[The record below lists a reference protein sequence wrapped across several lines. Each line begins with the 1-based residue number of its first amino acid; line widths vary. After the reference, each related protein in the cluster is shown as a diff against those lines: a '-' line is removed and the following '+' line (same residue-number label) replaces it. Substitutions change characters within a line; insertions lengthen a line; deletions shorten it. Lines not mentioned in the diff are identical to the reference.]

1 MDFLHHIF
9 AFDAESPLLFTQFY
23 FWAFFALVYALYALI
38 LEVGHKK
45 KKDKKKDK
53 KNSSDSQ
60 TIEQK
65 EEIKSP
71 KRGKSVT
78 PKDEDKTKKKTTKT
92 TTTTTTKAKQQ
103 STKDEEKPKKRT
115 TTPRKRKT
123 IVKQTAEPQ
132 TTPQVKPHLPDLQP
146 ETDNRRL
153 HMRNVYLLFVS
164 WFFYY
169 KTSGLF
175 LLILAF
181 VTLSDWIIAG
191 RIHSAISKNKSYLAK
206 ILLALS
212 VTIDLGLL
220 AYFKYAYFFTNM
232 VNDLF
237 GTGFNVFDIFAY
249 IGNGL
254 STNGRFSVDQ
264 IILPVG
270 ISFYIFQVI
279 SYTADV
285 FHGRIKP
292 VKNILDFGFYVSFF
306 PQLVAGPIVRAEE
319 FIPQLYK
326 PFNLSRRYFGLAVFW
341 ILNGLAKKIIMS
353 DYLAV
358 NLIDRVFD
366 NPLLFSG
373 FENLFALFAYSLQVY
388 ADFSGYTDIAI
399 GVALLMGFYLPKNFD
414 SPYKSKNPQ
423 EFWRRWHM
431 SLGRWLKTYLYI
443 PLGGNRRIGFGTY
456 FWMTLIAVV
465 SAALT
470 GWWLW
475 IMIPFAVLI
484 LSVFIADRI
493 LQRSE
498 LDAKRKLL
506 YSNLNSFITQVLGGL
521 WHGASWNFII
531 WGGINGIG
539 MIVNKIWREMNWH
552 VRMLLMMITTAGIC
566 IADYLWNLPVLRLFA
581 VWAVIV
587 LTGTLIRYIYWL
599 ISGEQKGNAASMVSA
614 KMTNA
619 LGNAWAIIQTF
630 TFITFTRLFFR
641 SSSNLDPATANK
653 VAWETAKNM
662 VNQIGG
668 AWSNAII
675 PDFLYEYRW
684 VVAMFVAGMF
694 IHWLPTNCKRRY
706 RLWFAAMPLWLMV
719 IAVCVAIMV
728 IYQFV
733 TADMQP
739 FIYFQF

>member
-1 MDFLHHIF
+1 MRDFWHHIL
-9 AFDAESPLLFTQFY
+9 AFDADSPLLFTQFY
-23 FWAFFALVYALYALI
+23 FWAFFALVYALFALI
-38 LEVGHKK
+38 MANSRGHR
-45 KKDKKKDK
+45 
-53 KNSSDSQ
+53 Q
-60 TIEQK
+60 
-65 EEIKSP
+65 
-71 KRGKSVT
+71 
-78 PKDEDKTKKKTTKT
+78 
-92 TTTTTTKAKQQ
+92 
-103 STKDEEKPKKRT
+103 
-115 TTPRKRKT
+115 
-123 IVKQTAEPQ
+123 
-132 TTPQVKPHLPDLQP
+132 
-146 ETDNRRL
+146 RL
-153 HMRNVYLLFVS
+153 HLRNVYLLFVS

-181 VTLSDWIIAG
+181 ITLSDWLIAR
-191 RIHSAISKNKSYLAK
+191 RIDSKLNANATSKAK
-206 ILLALS
+206 AWLCLS
-212 VTIDLGLL
+212 VAIDLGLL

-237 GTGFNVFDIFAY
+237 GTAFRVFDIFAY
-249 IGNGL
+249 VGNGFAQA
-254 STNGRFSVDQ
+254 GRFSVDT
-264 IILPVG
+264 IVLPVG

-285 FHGRIKP
+285 FHRRIRP
-292 VKNILDFGFYVSFF
+292 VQNILDFGFYVSFF

-326 PFNLSRRYFGLAVFW
+326 PFRLSRRAFGIAVFW

-399 GVALLMGFYLPKNFD
+399 GVAMLMGFYLPMNFN
-414 SPYKSKNPQ
+414 SPYKSQSPQ

-443 PLGGNRRIGFGTY
+443 PLGGNRSIGFGTY
-456 FWMTLIAVV
+456 FWWSLIAFC

-470 GWWLW
+470 GWWWLL
-475 IMIPFAVLI
+475 IPFAAFIVAVVVWDKI
-484 LSVFIADRI
+484 LRRSAEADGAV
-493 LQRSE
+493 E
-498 LDAKRKLL
+498 KRKLL
-506 YSNLNSFITQVLGGL
+506 YANLNSFITQVLGGL

-539 MIVNKIWREMNWH
+539 MIVEKIWRQMNWH
-552 VRMLLMMITTAGIC
+552 IRFASMSVLTAGLC
-566 IADYLWNLPVLRLFA
+566 LADFYTNLPAWRLFA
-581 VWAVIV
+581 VWAAIIWV
-587 LTGTLIRYIYWL
+587 GTAVRYIYFL
-599 ISGEQKGNAASMVSA
+599 CQGADTKFTNSMA
-614 KMTNA
+614 T
-619 LGNAWAIIQTF
+619 AWAILQTF

-641 SSSNLDPATANK
+641 SSSNLDPATANE
-653 VAWETAKNM
+653 VAWATAKNM

-675 PDFLYEYRW
+675 PDFLWEYRW
-684 VVAMFVAGMF
+684 VVAMFIAGMV
-694 IHWLPTNCKRRY
+694 IHWLPTNWKRRY
-706 RLWFAAMPLWLMV
+706 RLAFSAMPLWAIV
-719 IAVCVAIMV
+719 IAVCVAIVV

>member
-1 MDFLHHIF
+1 MDFITHIL
-9 AFDAESPLLFTQFY
+9 AFNSESPLLFTQFY
-23 FWAFFALVYALYALI
+23 FWAFFALVFSLFALI
-38 LEVGHKK
+38 M
-45 KKDKKKDK
+45 
-53 KNSSDSQ
+53 S
-60 TIEQK
+60 
-65 EEIKSP
+65 
-71 KRGKSVT
+71 GKSADG
-78 PKDEDKTKKKTTKT
+78 K
-92 TTTTTTKAKQQ
+92 
-103 STKDEEKPKKRT
+103 S
-115 TTPRKRKT
+115 
-123 IVKQTAEPQ
+123 
-132 TTPQVKPHLPDLQP
+132 
-146 ETDNRRL
+146 RL
-153 HMRNVYLLFVS
+153 HLRNVYLLFVS

-191 RIHSAISKNKSYLAK
+191 RIKAAISRQQSQIAK
-206 ILLALS
+206 ALLALS

-237 GTGFNVFDIFAY
+237 GTGFQVFDIFAY
-249 IGNGL
+249 IGNGFADA
-254 STNGRFSVDQ
+254 GRFSVDT
-264 IILPVG
+264 IVLPVG

-285 FHGRIKP
+285 YRGRIQP

-326 PFNLSRRYFGLAVFW
+326 PYRLSRRVFGVAVFW

-399 GVALLMGFYLPKNFD
+399 GIAMLMGFYLPMNFN
-414 SPYKSKNPQ
+414 SPYKSQSPQ

-431 SLGRWLKTYLYI
+431 SLGRWLKTFLYI
-443 PLGGNRRIGFGTY
+443 PLGGNRKIGFGTY
-456 FWMTLIAVV
+456 FWLSLIAFV

-470 GWWLW
+470 GWWWQILVPFGIFMAGVFVWDKW
-475 IMIPFAVLI
+475 ISQKA
-484 LSVFIADRI
+484 SVER
-493 LQRSE
+493 
-498 LDAKRKLL
+498 RKLL
-506 YSNLNSFITQVLGGL
+506 YANLNSFITQVLGGL

-539 MIVNKIWREMNWH
+539 MIVEKIWRGMNWH
-552 VRMLLMMITTAGIC
+552 VRMVCISLLCGG
-566 IADYLWNLPVLRLFA
+566 LWLAVYYTNLPAWRLFA
-581 VWAVIV
+581 VWTSIIWV
-587 LTGTLIRYIYWL
+587 GTTVRYVYHL
-599 ISGEQKGNAASMVSA
+599 CKGSDNRI
-614 KMTNA
+614 TNG
-619 LGNAWAIIQTF
+619 LSTAWAVIQTF

-641 SSSNLDPATANK
+641 SSSNLDPATANE
-653 VAWETAKNM
+653 VAWATAKNM

-675 PDFLYEYRW
+675 PDFLWEYRW
-684 VVAMFVAGMF
+684 VVAMFVAGMV
-694 IHWLPTNCKRRY
+694 IHWLPTNWKRRY
-706 RLWFAAMPLWLMV
+706 RLAFSAMPLWLMV
-719 IAVCVAIMV
+719 IAVCIAIVV